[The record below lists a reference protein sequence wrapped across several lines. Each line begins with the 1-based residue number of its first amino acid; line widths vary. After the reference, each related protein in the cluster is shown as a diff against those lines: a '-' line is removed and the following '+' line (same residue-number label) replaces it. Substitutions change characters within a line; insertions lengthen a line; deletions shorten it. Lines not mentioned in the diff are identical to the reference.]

1 MLYPECMLDKEKLY
15 SWPTQVCRVSKQEV
29 CPIILKIRKARYVRV
44 FLAYETWAVNLE
56 QEEGYEEY
64 DVKS

>member
-1 MLYPECMLDKEKLY
+1 MLDKEKLD
-15 SWPTQVCRVSKQEV
+15 SWSTQVCRASKQEV
-29 CPIILKIRKARYVRV
+29 CPIILKIRKAQYVRV